1 MTNDERTTGMGLW
14 TDAKDM
20 LAAAKLVSADEHL
33 VTPAYYLAGH
43 GIEEVFKAYLR
54 SHGHSLGKLKK
65 LAIILFA
72 RETRQFVAV
81 LKTAIR

>member
-1 MTNDERTTGMGLW
+1 MTNERTTGMGLW
-14 TDAKDM
+14 TDAKNM

-54 SHGHSLGKLKK
+54 SHGHSIGKLKK
-65 LAIILFA
+65 IGHKLVCAQD
-72 RETRQFVAV
+72 E
-81 LKTAIR
+81 AIRCGFEDTPIR